1 MADGTC
7 KQGNVLRGA
16 VCLTVETNDSAFDV
30 YCARA
35 QAVAANLDKL
45 GYTADMQFQF

>member
-1 MADGTC
+1 MTVHWTC
-7 KQGNVLRGA
+7 
-16 VCLTVETNDSAFDV
+16 D
-30 YCARA
+30 CARA

>member
-1 MADGTC
+1 MLVTSDGTC
-7 KQGNVLRGA
+7 ASVAQCPGRKASGI
-16 VCLTVETNDSAFDV
+16 CL
-30 YCARA
+30 